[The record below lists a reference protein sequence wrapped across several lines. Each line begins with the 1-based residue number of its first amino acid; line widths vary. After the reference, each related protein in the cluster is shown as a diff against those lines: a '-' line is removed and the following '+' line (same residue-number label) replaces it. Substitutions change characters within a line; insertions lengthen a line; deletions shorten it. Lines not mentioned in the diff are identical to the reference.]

1 MIYQRLK
8 MLRKKHGETLEQWEK
23 LTGISKS
30 AISRIENGKQSGTF
44 EELGI
49 FLEKVARNQEEKDFL
64 IYGKTPKRDK
74 KEESSY
80 TTYLEQQLQ
89 KANDDIIWLKRVVE
103 LQAGRKG
110 AGTITG
116 NEVEKKK
123 YPVTVPPPRV

>member
-8 MLRKKHGETLEQWEK
+8 ILRKKHGETLEQWEE

-74 KEESSY
+74 KEESLY

-103 LQAGRKG
+103 LQ
-110 AGTITG
+110 
-116 NEVEKKK
+116 
-123 YPVTVPPPRV
+123 